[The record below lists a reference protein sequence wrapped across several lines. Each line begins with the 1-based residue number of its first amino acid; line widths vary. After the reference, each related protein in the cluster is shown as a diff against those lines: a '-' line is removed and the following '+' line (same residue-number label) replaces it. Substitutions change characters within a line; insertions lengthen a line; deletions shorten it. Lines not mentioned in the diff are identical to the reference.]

1 MADEGMSIVP
11 YGSGNLDVVL
21 RHNDSVVV
29 FDRDSRQL
37 VLRNASDS
45 DDGNLELTDCPYC
58 HRPLRDG
65 NSDDDHHASPRAQP
79 EFINPNYFRML
90 HNSLPGSVS
99 SSSPPSPRRRLVPPA
114 LADGPTSEPS
124 YSGGVHTSHGISSA
138 AFTPD
143 YFKKFFV
150 EETVLG
156 KGGKGVVLLV
166 KHVLDG
172 VSLGQYACKRVP
184 VGDDHEWLEKVLGE
198 VQLLQHLTHQNLVSY
213 RHVWL
218 ENAKITTFGPSVPC
232 AFILQQ
238 YCNAGDL
245 HNYICG
251 SVDTPTT
258 TEQLKERLRRRSRGG
273 PEPPSGELRKLN
285 FDEIYS
291 FFKDITSGLRYL
303 HANGYIHRDLKPN
316 NCLLHKTSDGIR
328 VLVSDFGEVQAQDSI
343 RRSTGATGTV
353 SYCAPEV
360 LRREYP
366 GGPFGNFTFKSD
378 IFSLGMILYF
388 LCFAQLPYSNA
399 DLIHEEKE
407 DLDRLREE
415 ISQWSGFDYAR
426 RMRPELPEQLYTF
439 LERLLSVDPDRRPSA
454 DEVLNGLQAGAN
466 ANEGF
471 RARRTSP
478 TSPDIRPSARIHPM
492 ESVPTPSFRQPLPP
506 SKSLTRSPVAVRR
519 TPAYETAG
527 AEADLT
533 PVFENIDPLSGRNTS
548 LSPKR
553 DLIVRPRYSNAH
565 SHSPTQPEHGELS
578 PEHTEPVPQLLPP
591 PPGRF
596 SLARFFPDA
605 PTLFDWQMPVT
616 AMQLAAFLLKVV
628 SIFQPCS
635 PLAVNPW
642 VAYPLL
648 LLAAVNF
655 PATGFLTQIV
665 SLFLHLVVVSLRCR
679 AMTMSSEAT
688 ETLQTPPA
696 GSHSEKL
703 QCVPNGAKDEAAS
716 IQGHETEPDPTLYP
730 HGIQFAL
737 ISLSLCLC
745 VFLVGL
751 DATILTTAIP
761 RITDEFGSVADV
773 GWYDAAFRLTSCMS
787 QLSQGKL
794 YDNYPVKWVFLVNL
808 LLFEGG
814 ILLSGLAPSSMIF
827 IIGRAIT
834 GLGFSGISQGCMVII
849 AISTPLRRRPTF
861 VGLIS
866 ASEYTAIAVAP
877 ILGGVLTSDLSW
889 RWCFFINLPAAAL
902 PSAILLLLKLPNI
915 TPRGSKTHIQ
925 KLRELDLLGFFLFAP
940 AVLCLLLALQWGGDT
955 YSWTNGRIISLL
967 VLSPIIFTGFCL
979 LQQRKQDTAM
989 LPPRVLRKRVI
1000 ITGSVFSL
1008 CLSACRAIVQYYLS
1022 IWFQTVRNA
1031 SPLQSGLNT
1040 LPLVISVLLSA
1051 ITGGWFIS
1059 HTRTYTPILLPASLL
1074 VIAGIALMTTFTP
1087 TTPAKLWIPS
1097 LVLLGLG
1104 SGSAVGVP
1112 FIAVQAIL
1120 PIKDISVGMALMTF
1134 SQDIGEAVFIS
1145 VAQAIFLNRLTGS
1158 LAETVPGLDPE
1169 MVTRL
1174 GATSLEGKLPGKY
1187 LEAVIG
1193 AYNVAVQG
1201 TFYLAVALAGSVFV
1215 AAVLAKRNPLKVRN
1229 ELMRGD
1235 DTLS

>member
-29 FDRDSRQL
+29 FDRDSQQL
-37 VLRNASDS
+37 VLRHAAES
-45 DDGNLELTDCPYC
+45 DDGNLELADCPYC
-58 HRPLRDG
+58 HRPLRD
-65 NSDDDHHASPRAQP
+65 SSSTQDDHHGGTQP
-79 EFINPNYFRML
+79 EFINPHYFRML
-90 HNSLPGSVS
+90 HNSLPSSVS

-124 YSGGVHTSHGISSA
+124 YSGSGIHSTQGISSA
-138 AFTPD
+138 AFTQD

-184 VGDDHEWLEKVLGE
+184 VGDDHEWLEKVLAE

-218 ENAKITTFGPSVPC
+218 ENAKISTFGPSVPC

-251 SVDTPTT
+251 SVETPTT
-258 TEQLKERLRRRSRGG
+258 TEQLKERLRRKSRGG
-273 PEPPSGELRKLN
+273 PEPPSEAGGLRKLN
-285 FDEIYS
+285 FEEIYS

-328 VLVSDFGEVQAQDSI
+328 VLVSDFGEVQAQDSM

-353 SYCAPEV
+353 SFCAPEV
-360 LRREYP
+360 LRRDYP

-388 LCFAQLPYSNA
+388 LCFAQLPYTHA

-407 DLDRLREE
+407 DLDQLREE
-415 ISQWSGFDYAR
+415 ISHWAGFDDAQFI
-426 RMRPELPEQLYTF
+426 RPDLPGQLYTF
-439 LERLLSVDPDRRPSA
+439 LKRLLSLDPDGRPSA
-454 DEVLNGLQAGAN
+454 DEVLSGLQAGAN
-466 ANEGF
+466 VNESF
-471 RARRTSP
+471 RSRRTSP
-478 TSPDIRPSARIHPM
+478 TSPDIRPSARIHPV
-492 ESVPTPSFRQPLPP
+492 ESTDSPTFRPSSSPN
-506 SKSLTRSPVAVRR
+506 KSLTRSPVAVRR
-519 TPAYETAG
+519 NPLYEPDG
-527 AEADLT
+527 AEAASR
-533 PVFENIDPLSGRNTS
+533 PVVEETSPLSERNTS
-548 LSPKR
+548 LSPEN
-553 DLIVRPRYSNAH
+553 DMMVRPWFSSAQ
-565 SHSPTQPEHGELS
+565 SHSPAQAEHREVSQEPPQP
-578 PEHTEPVPQLLPP
+578 VQQLLPP

-596 SLARFFPDA
+596 SLARVFPGAASLIDSQIPA
-605 PTLFDWQMPVT
+605 VAL
-616 AMQLAAFLLKVV
+616 QLAAFLLKVV
-628 SIFQPCS
+628 STFQPCS

-655 PATGFLTQIV
+655 PAAGLWTQIV
-665 SLFLHLVVVSLRCR
+665 SLLLHLLISLCPLSGM
-679 AMTMSSEAT
+679 AISPEAIELSEAT
-688 ETLQTPPA
+688 HP
-696 GSHSEKL
+696 GDDFEKL
-703 QCVPNGAKDEAAS
+703 QQVPEDLVGDTTVLQN
-716 IQGHETEPDPTLYP
+716 HETKPEAESEPDGAIYP
-730 HGIQFAL
+730 HGVQFVL
-737 ISLSLCLC
+737 ISLSLCFC

-751 DATILTTAIP
+751 DATILTTAVP

-814 ILLSGLAPSSMIF
+814 ILLSGLAPSSFIF

-866 ASEYTAIAVAP
+866 ASEYTAIAIAP
-877 ILGGVLTSDLSW
+877 ILGGILTSDLSW
-889 RWCFFINLPAAAL
+889 RWCFYINLPAAAL
-902 PSAILLLLKLPNI
+902 PSAVLLLLKLPTI

-955 YSWTNGRIISLL
+955 YSWTNGRIIALL

-979 LQQRKQDTAM
+979 LQHRKQDTAM
-989 LPPRVLRKRVI
+989 LPPRVLRKRII
-1000 ITGSVFSL
+1000 ITGAAFSL

-1031 SPLQSGLNT
+1031 TPLQSGLNT
-1040 LPLVISVLLSA
+1040 LPLVISVLISA
-1051 ITGGWFIS
+1051 ITGGWLIS
-1059 HTRTYTPILLPASLL
+1059 RTRTYTPILLPASLL

-1097 LVLLGLG
+1097 LILLGLG

-1120 PIKDISVGMALMTF
+1120 PMKDISIGMALMTF

-1145 VAQAIFLNRLTGS
+1145 VAQAIFLNRLTGD
-1158 LAETVPGLDPE
+1158 LAENVPGLNPM
-1169 MVTRL
+1169 MVTHL

-1187 LEAVIG
+1187 LDAVVG
-1193 AYNVAVQG
+1193 AYDVAIG
-1201 TFYLAVALAGSVFV
+1201 KVAS
-1215 AAVLAKRNPLKVRN
+1215 
-1229 ELMRGD
+1229 
-1235 DTLS
+1235 